1 MNETAITSK
10 NFETAMEI
18 SRIARLLKNLSMQ
31 ADREEIKYTE
41 PGQLVDAIYSA
52 AEHLD
57 RISAEMTK

>member
-10 NFETAMEI
+10 NYDVAMEI

-31 ADREEIKYTE
+31 ADHEEIKYTE

-57 RISAEMTK
+57 RIVTSLE

>member
-1 MNETAITSK
+1 MNETAITGN

-18 SRIARLLKNLSMQ
+18 SRIARLLKNLSVQ

-57 RISAEMTK
+57 RIAAELAK